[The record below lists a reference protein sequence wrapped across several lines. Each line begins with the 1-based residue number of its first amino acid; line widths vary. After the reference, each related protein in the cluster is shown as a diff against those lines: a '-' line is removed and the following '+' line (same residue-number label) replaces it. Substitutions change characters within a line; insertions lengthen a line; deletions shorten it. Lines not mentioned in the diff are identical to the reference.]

1 MKYINWFLIVLLFWG
16 AFVVARGI
24 SRSKQVTSRNT
35 RSFWEQESKANQV
48 RKADIS
54 QLAYIVLDLS
64 LLPMDALVSSLS
76 HRAKELE
83 SLASEKI
90 INLSMYTNTQLKLMY
105 GPANLEALSYYDG
118 NYLKL
123 IRLLNSI
130 GKELIELGNVSAA
143 KEFLSF
149 SLSIG
154 SDISETFTLLAEIYK
169 SKGHDNDIDLLIK
182 VAENLDTINKSSII
196 NKLNNIKSNV
206 K

>member
-16 AFVVARGI
+16 AFVIARGT
-24 SRSKQVTSRNT
+24 SRSKHIQKTNT
-35 RSFWEQESKANQV
+35 QNFWEQESKANLV

-54 QLAYIVLDLS
+54 NLAYIILDLT
-64 LLPMDALVSSLS
+64 LLPMNALLPALS
-76 HRAKELE
+76 HRAAELE
-83 SLASEKI
+83 KLANEKI

-118 NYLKL
+118 NFLHL

-130 GKELIELGNVSAA
+130 GRELIEQENIPAA
-143 KEFLSF
+143 IEFLSF

-154 SDISETFTLLAEIYK
+154 SDISETFTLLADIYK
-169 SKGHDNDIDLLIK
+169 SQGRVNDIDLLIQ
-182 VAENLDTINKSSII
+182 VADKLETINKSSII
-196 NKLNNIKSNV
+196 NKLNNIKSNE

>member
-1 MKYINWFLIVLLFWG
+1 MKYINWFLIVFIFWG
-16 AFVVARGI
+16 AFVIARG
-24 SRSKQVTSRNT
+24 SARSKEASAKNT
-35 RSFWEQESKANQV
+35 KNFWDAESKANSV

-54 QLAYIVLDLS
+54 NLAYLVLDLT
-64 LLPMDALVSSLS
+64 LLPMDALLPALS
-76 HRAKELE
+76 NRAQELE
-83 SLASEKI
+83 KLTQEKI
-90 INLSMYTNTQLKLMY
+90 INLSMYTNTELKLMY

-118 NYLKL
+118 NYLRL

-143 KEFLSF
+143 KEFLSY

-154 SDISETFTLLAEIYK
+154 SDISETFTMLAEIYK
-169 SKGHDNDIDLLIK
+169 SKGRHNDIDLLIQ
-182 VAENLDTINKSSII
+182 VAQKLETINKASII

>member
-1 MKYINWFLIVLLFWG
+1 MKYINWFLIVSIFMAAFAIARASANSKHAAAKNTKNFWD
-16 AFVVARGI
+16 
-24 SRSKQVTSRNT
+24 N
-35 RSFWEQESKANQV
+35 ESKANLV

-54 QLAYIVLDLS
+54 NLAYLVLDLS
-64 LLPMDALVSSLS
+64 LLPMDALLPALS

-83 SLASEKI
+83 DLTTKKI
-90 INLSMYTNTQLKLMY
+90 INLSMYTNTELKLMY
-105 GPANLEALSYYDG
+105 GPANLEELSYCDG
-118 NYLKL
+118 NYLSL

-143 KEFLSF
+143 KEFLSY

-154 SDISETFTLLAEIYK
+154 SDISETFTLLAGIYK

-182 VAENLDTINKSSII
+182 LAERLETINKATII
-196 NKLNNIKSNV
+196 NKLNNIKSNT

>member
-1 MKYINWFLIVLLFWG
+1 MKYINWFLIVFIFWG
-16 AFVVARGI
+16 AFVIARG
-24 SRSKQVTSRNT
+24 SARSKQATAKNAKN
-35 RSFWEQESKANQV
+35 FWENESKANQV

-54 QLAYIVLDLS
+54 NLAYIILDLS
-64 LLPMDALVSSLS
+64 LLPMDALIPALA

-83 SLASEKI
+83 KLAQEKI
-90 INLSMYTNTQLKLMY
+90 INLSMYTNTDLKLMY

-118 NYLKL
+118 NYLRL

-143 KEFLSF
+143 KEFLSY

-154 SDISETFTLLAEIYK
+154 SDISETFTLLADIYK
-169 SKGHDNDIDLLIK
+169 SKGHDNDINLLIK
-182 VAENLDTINKSSII
+182 VAENLETINKASII

>member
-1 MKYINWFLIVLLFWG
+1 MKYINWFLIVFLFWG
-16 AFVVARGI
+16 AFAVARGI
-24 SRSKQVTSRNT
+24 ARSKHISAKNT
-35 RSFWEQESKANQV
+35 KNFWDAESKANQV

-54 QLAYIVLDLS
+54 NLAYLALDLS
-64 LLPMDALVSSLS
+64 LLPMDALIPSLS

-83 SLASEKI
+83 KLASEKI
-90 INLSMYTNTQLKLMY
+90 INLSMYTNTELKLMY

-118 NYLKL
+118 NYLHL

-143 KEFLSF
+143 KEFLSY

-169 SKGHDNDIDLLIK
+169 SKGRDNDIDLLIQ
-182 VAENLDTINKSSII
+182 VADRLETINKPTII
-196 NKLNNIKSNV
+196 NKLNNIKSNI

>member
-35 RSFWEQESKANQV
+35 RSFWEQESRANQV

-64 LLPMDALVSSLS
+64 LLPMDALLPALS

-83 SLASEKI
+83 ALASEKI

-169 SKGHDNDIDLLIK
+169 SKGHNNDIDLLIK

>member
-1 MKYINWFLIVLLFWG
+1 MKYINWFLIVFIFWG
-16 AFVVARGI
+16 AFVIARGI
-24 SRSKQVTSRNT
+24 AHSKHVTNTNSRN
-35 RSFWEQESKANQV
+35 FWENESKANQV

-54 QLAYIVLDLS
+54 GLAYIVLDLS
-64 LLPMDALVSSLS
+64 LLPMDALLPALS

-83 SLASEKI
+83 KLSQEKI

-130 GKELIELGNVSAA
+130 GKELIQLGNTSAA
-143 KEFLSF
+143 KEFLSY
-149 SLSIG
+149 SLSLG
-154 SDISETFTLLAEIYK
+154 SDISETFTLLADIYK

-182 VAENLDTINKSSII
+182 VAENLDTINKTSII

>member
-16 AFVVARGI
+16 AFLIARGI
-24 SRSKQVTSRNT
+24 ARSKHIQKTNT
-35 RSFWEQESKANQV
+35 QNFWEQESKANLV

-54 QLAYIVLDLS
+54 NLAYIILDLT
-64 LLPMDALVSSLS
+64 LLPMNALLPALS
-76 HRAKELE
+76 HRAAELE
-83 SLASEKI
+83 KLANEKI

-118 NYLKL
+118 NFLHL

-130 GKELIELGNVSAA
+130 GRELIEQENIPAA
-143 KEFLSF
+143 IEFLSF

-154 SDISETFTLLAEIYK
+154 SDISETFTLLADIYK
-169 SKGHDNDIDLLIK
+169 SQGRVNDIDLLIQ
-182 VAENLDTINKSSII
+182 VADKLETINKSSII
-196 NKLNNIKSNV
+196 NKLNNIKSNE

>member
-1 MKYINWFLIVLLFWG
+1 MKYINWFLIVFLFWG
-16 AFVVARGI
+16 AFAVTRGI
-24 SRSKQVTSRNT
+24 ARSKHISAKNT
-35 RSFWEQESKANQV
+35 KNFWDAESKANQV

-54 QLAYIVLDLS
+54 NLAYLVLDLS
-64 LLPMDALVSSLS
+64 LLPMDALVPSLS

-83 SLASEKI
+83 KLASEKI
-90 INLSMYTNTQLKLMY
+90 INLSMYTNTELKLMY
-105 GPANLEALSYYDG
+105 GPANLEALSYYDS
-118 NYLKL
+118 NYLSL

-143 KEFLSF
+143 KEFLSY

-169 SKGHDNDIDLLIK
+169 SKDRDNDIDLLIQ
-182 VAENLDTINKSSII
+182 VADRLETINKSTII